1 MAKKRR
7 TRSKKRDKSRT
18 DLKSASS
25 KDTGVREYLNYDEE
39 SCVRQVL
46 NLKDEIKKSQYI
58 IDNLCLM
65 TEDIRSIQCIKEGD
79 KLVLKDYLEN
89 CIIRKDSE
97 ISSLLKKEKELEE
110 WTKKQHEEHEN
121 RVARLL
127 LEMEAVVERLGSE
140 KANLAGKIASM
151 EEIRVQRD
159 QLHAKFE
166 EISRTLEDLEEQNRR
181 NFHKRDL
188 EVTVEQKRL
197 YDEMQRRCIQL
208 SDEFL
213 VVTKQRMAKSQLLTL
228 EINCGLHKQLHK
240 LGDRSTMLLGQ
251 NHSTEQAI
259 VQVKRDVEVMNEV
272 AQKMK
277 QKFRSCLKEFQ
288 DMISQCKSKENE
300 LLQLTTEIDPDT
312 KPTNSFSDAYS
323 ARTTELQAEKERLAT
338 ILTDKKSLLE
348 TLKAEETDIDECL
361 AEDACHLRGL
371 VTANEGLND
380 MLRDTDM
387 ALTDSL
393 ELFTTSTAIN
403 FTERR
408 KRQDHLLTA
417 LFILLHTSNHA
428 CGRIDPQSLGA
439 PSLRCTTG
447 WTYTTKSAKMMKSPC
462 TRVSGFSEFTH
473 NEPSRTDDNM
483 PGLLPEDSH
492 DHVMISPEK
501 LLEFGLI
508 QVDDR
513 QISRNPAAFHRD
525 LSVTAKGLNRYL
537 TNQPNF
543 CSVGVQ
549 TNRQT
554 HRSGYRPKK
563 EIHLPELFPASGC
576 SEFEKRRRRENKTT
590 VDFKGNDARQVN
602 FDLSSSTDNALP
614 SLQFLALI

>member
-65 TEDIRSIQCIKEGD
+65 TEDIRSIQCIKKGD

-277 QKFRSCLKEFQ
+277 QKFRSCLK
-288 DMISQCKSKENE
+288 
-300 LLQLTTEIDPDT
+300 
-312 KPTNSFSDAYS
+312 
-323 ARTTELQAEKERLAT
+323 
-338 ILTDKKSLLE
+338 
-348 TLKAEETDIDECL
+348 
-361 AEDACHLRGL
+361 
-371 VTANEGLND
+371 
-380 MLRDTDM
+380 
-387 ALTDSL
+387 
-393 ELFTTSTAIN
+393 LFTTSTAIN

-417 LFILLHTSNHA
+417 LFVLLHTSNHA

-447 WTYTTKSAKMMKSPC
+447 WTYTTKSAKIMKSPC

-576 SEFEKRRRRENKTT
+576 SELGKRRRRENKTT

-602 FDLSSSTDNALP
+602 FDLSSPTDNALP